1 MQLVGIQISPPTSTL
16 FLDGFCG
23 NAPTTQFFLFVHV
36 LFVFD
41 KQPAIQLCDQALLK
55 LFIYNFRF
63 CFCCLLVFYIYRY
76 IYTVPTPL
84 KTMLISQISMC
95 DKEFRFPYNSSWF
108 DLITRKSIA
117 MFSVITASF

>member
-55 LFIYNFRF
+55 LFIYNLRVLFLLF
-63 CFCCLLVFYIYRY
+63 ACFFIYID